1 MSGVGVIIVLSTKGK
16 LMAYISSSLV
26 IESLEAKGLDYPYAR
41 AFGSCWALLTDE
53 QRLSVLKALD
63 IEPPT
68 E

>member
-1 MSGVGVIIVLSTKGK
+1 
-16 LMAYISSSLV
+16 MAYISSSLV